1 MDIAKVQQSSED
13 LKAEGVVRKQGREK
27 ADVTTTEE
35 EEGSS

>member
-27 ADVTTTEE
+27 AE
-35 EEGSS
+35 SLR

>member
-13 LKAEGVVRKQGREK
+13 LRAEGVVRKQGGENY
-27 ADVTTTEE
+27 ADVATTE

>member
-13 LKAEGVVRKQGREK
+13 LKAEGVVRKQGGEK

-35 EEGSS
+35 EGSS